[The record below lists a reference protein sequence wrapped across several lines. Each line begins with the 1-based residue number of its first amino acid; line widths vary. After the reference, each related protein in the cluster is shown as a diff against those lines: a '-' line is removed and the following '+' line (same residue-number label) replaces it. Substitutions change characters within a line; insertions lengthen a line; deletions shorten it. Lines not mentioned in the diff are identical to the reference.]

1 MDEPRDH
8 HTKWTMPKR
17 KKEIEYDIAYVWNLR
32 AGGKIQVNLYKT
44 EVDP

>member
-17 KKEIEYDIAYVWNLR
+17 EKEIEYDIAYVWNLR